1 MAERLTNR
9 HRNRRQHHHDPEAA
23 EVPVPHGP
31 ETDSDAGFEPGLL
44 ASEEERQRIFGYL
57 TRPDDLYTPEG
68 TYWAD
73 LPLAQRWKFVN
84 GVSRAEARRE
94 GGAAWRLFKS
104 DPLAPAGWYVRN
116 AVIPGA
122 GLLLEGYVL
131 FSIGNLEPLFAAA
144 WPQCWGNGATEC
156 SRNWIASVTYLEILG
171 IMIGQIGVGVSA
183 PSEASAERD
192 RELTVCLDRS
202 LATGLAAAGG

>member
-1 MAERLTNR
+1 MADSMADRYRNH
-9 HRNRRQHHHDPEAA
+9 HRHHHDPELA

-31 ETDSDAGFEPGLL
+31 ETDSDSEPDAGAMP

-68 TYWAD
+68 VYWAD
-73 LPLAQRWKFVN
+73 LPLAQRWKFVSS
-84 GVSRAEARRE
+84 VSAAETRRE
-94 GGAAWRLFKS
+94 AGASWRMFKA
-104 DPLAPAGWYVRN
+104 DPLAPVGWYMRN

-144 WPQCWGNGATEC
+144 WPQCWGSHATEC
-156 SRNWIASVTYLEILG
+156 SRNWVASVTYLEILG
-171 IMIGQIGVGVSA
+171 IMIGQIGVGVST
-183 PSEASAERD
+183 PPHV
-192 RELTVCLDRS
+192 ELKTHSIARLRTELLVRLDYR
-202 LATGLAAAGG
+202 